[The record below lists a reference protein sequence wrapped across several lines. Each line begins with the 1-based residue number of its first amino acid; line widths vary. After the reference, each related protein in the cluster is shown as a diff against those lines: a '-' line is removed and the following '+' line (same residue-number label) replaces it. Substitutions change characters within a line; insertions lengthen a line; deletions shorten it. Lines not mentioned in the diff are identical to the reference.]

1 MWAILLP
8 PRAVHRGMSIL
19 IIVIVIVIVTVTV
32 MIIIIFI
39 VVRERENILY
49 LRDIHRKSHHDK
61 ENTAELIAHPIGVIS
76 A

>member
-1 MWAILLP
+1 MVRTFIK
-8 PRAVHRGMSIL
+8 RGWGGGQRP
-19 IIVIVIVIVTVTV
+19 
-32 MIIIIFI
+32 FI
-39 VVRERENILY
+39 NLENILY

>member
-1 MWAILLP
+1 MCNVECDRLNQATEE
-8 PRAVHRGMSIL
+8 IL
-19 IIVIVIVIVTVTV
+19 IKKN
-32 MIIIIFI
+32 
-39 VVRERENILY
+39 RERENILY